1 VEPSKVE
8 DRRAAVDRS
17 MQKSN
22 MKVVMLGA
30 TEDHRA
36 KMHVWVER
44 LLPIEHSVGHD
55 RPLVQ
60 ARQKAF

>member
-1 VEPSKVE
+1 
-8 DRRAAVDRS
+8 

-30 TEDHRA
+30 TEDHSA
-36 KMHVWVER
+36 KMHAWVEGV
-44 LLPIEHSVGHD
+44 LPISQCLRQD

-60 ARQKAF
+60 TSEKAF